1 MKAIEIKDLK
11 KDFGKNKVLSGIS
24 FEVEEG
30 EVFGFLGPN
39 GAGKTTTMRIILG
52 LLKPDEGEAL
62 VMGHSLDTDDV
73 ARAGVGVLFENN
85 GLYDKLTALENLDY
99 YADLYGIEDKEERI
113 SYLLQLTGLSGR
125 KDDPVGTFSTGMKRK
140 LGIVRA
146 ILHSPG
152 ILFLDEP
159 TASLDPEA
167 QKMVRDLI
175 LHLSADESMTVFLNS
190 HNLSEVQKI
199 CSRVAI
205 LHNSRIKAL
214 DTVENL
220 QSDTERTGLRIILCD
235 ITDTVK
241 AESILKDAG
250 DVSEFVFDGNSVSVT
265 LATGSASSLIEKFV
279 MNGISIEEAVSEK
292 HSLEE
297 IYMET
302 IKERGAE

>member
-11 KDFGKNKVLSGIS
+11 KDFGKNEVLNGIS

-62 VMGHSLDTDDV
+62 VRGHSLDTDDA

-99 YADLYGIEDKEERI
+99 YADLYGIESKEERI

-125 KDDPVGTFSTGMKRK
+125 EDDQVGTFSTGMKRK

-146 ILHSPG
+146 ILHSPD

-175 LHLSADESMTVFLNS
+175 LHLSRDETMTVFLNS

-205 LHNSRIKAL
+205 LHNGRIKAL

-220 QSDTERTGLRIILCD
+220 QSDTEKAGVRIRLSD
-235 ITDTVK
+235 IADRVK
-241 AESILKDAG
+241 AESVLRG
-250 DVSEFVFDGNSVSVT
+250 SSDVSEFVFDGNSVSVT
-265 LATGSASSLIEKFV
+265 LAAGSASSLIEKFV
-279 MNGISIEEAVSEK
+279 MSGISIEEAVSEQ

-297 IYMET
+297 IYIEI
-302 IKERGAE
+302 IKEGGGE

>member
-1 MKAIEIKDLK
+1 MKALEIKDLK

-30 EVFGFLGPN
+30 EIFGFLGPN

-62 VMGHSLDTDDV
+62 VMGHSLDTDDA

-113 SYLLQLTGLSGR
+113 SYLLQLTGISGR
-125 KDDPVGTFSTGMKRK
+125 KDDQVGTFSTGMKRK

-146 ILHSPG
+146 ILHRPDV
-152 ILFLDEP
+152 LFLDEP

-175 LHLSADESMTVFLNS
+175 LHLSEAESMTVFFNS

-205 LHNSRIKAL
+205 LHNGRIKAL

-220 QSDTERTGLRIILCD
+220 QSDAGRTGVRITLCD
-235 ITDTVK
+235 LADTAK
-241 AESILKDAG
+241 AESVLKDAG

-265 LATGSASSLIEKFV
+265 LATGSASSLIEKLV
-279 MNGISIEEAVSEK
+279 MSGISIEEAVSEK

-302 IKERGAE
+302 IKERGGE